1 MTTRPALPAAVVFD
15 CDGTLA
21 DTESLADRAWAEALA
36 DRGYVVTV
44 EDLRAVVGHP
54 YAANVR
60 YFQTRVDLGDPE
72 VFRTRLRRRFL
83 ALLETE
89 LVLHDDAIDVVG
101 SLAARGVPIGVASS
115 SPHDHVVRVLEH
127 GGLSSA
133 VQVIVGADDVD
144 EHKPRPTPYL
154 AAAAALGV
162 APEVCTA
169 VEDTGVGVAAARAAG
184 MFTVAVLRDHQTP
197 RDLLA
202 ADRVV
207 DRLTLAALSR

>member
-1 MTTRPALPAAVVFD
+1 MTVSPPLPAAVVFD

-21 DTESLADRAWAEALA
+21 DTESLSDRAWSEMLA
-36 DRGYVVTV
+36 DRGYTTTS

-60 YFQTRVDLGDPE
+60 YFQARVDLGDPE
-72 VFRTRLRRRFL
+72 EFRTRLRRRFL
-83 ALLETE
+83 ALFETE
-89 LVLHDDAIDVVG
+89 LVLHDDAIEVVRA
-101 SLAARGVPIGVASS
+101 LAAGGVPIGVASS
-115 SPHDHVVRVLEH
+115 STHDHVRRVLEH
-127 GGLSSA
+127 GDLTSA
-133 VQVIVGADDVD
+133 VQVIVGADDVE
-144 EHKPRPTPYL
+144 EHKPRPAPYL

-162 APEVCTA
+162 EPGGCTA

-197 RDLLA
+197 DDLAA

-207 DRLTLAALSR
+207 DRLTLAALSG